1 MESKRIFKGKHDELQ
16 SRLVSDFIGNTPNLL
31 DYQIKFM
38 QS

>member
-16 SRLVSDFIGNTPNLL
+16 SRLVSDFIGNTPLL
-31 DYQIKFM
+31 GCQIKFM